1 MLMQRVKS
9 GRGSRDRMLVVDEFG
24 PDPPP
29 VLRAQRAPAHSR
41 LLFNFDATVRGY
53 GTSPIDPLGNRR
65 VRDLEEPRQRGAASS
80 DLACCLDARSRGFI
94 RAHAPDGKAMP
105 NGLQA
110 ALPNIHSSLDY

>member
-41 LLFNFDATVRGY
+41 LLFNFDTSVRGN

-80 DLACCLDARSRGFI
+80 DLTCCLDARPRYFV

-105 NGLQA
+105 NDMQA
-110 ALPNIHSSLDY
+110 ALPDSRSSPDY